1 MNSQISNLARSAV
14 FLACALPLTMSLAGR
29 VNMGTEAARKSL
41 EVSPAQQTLNELKDK
56 LTKACIDYRLG
67 KVDGKVERKA
77 KTTID
82 EAFDGEVIHS
92 TTCNYVLR

>member
-14 FLACALPLTMSLAGR
+14 FLACALPLTIALAGR
-29 VNMGTEAARKSL
+29 VSVGTEAARKNL
-41 EVSPAQQTLNELKDK
+41 EVSPAEQTLADLKNK
-56 LTKACIDYRLG
+56 LTKACLDYRLG

-77 KTTID
+77 KTAID

-92 TTCNYVLR
+92 TTCSYVLS